1 MFGPAQGPR
10 VNYYKRS
17 YNRSR
22 ALGTEPMGPLHA
34 IQTAESLF
42 VLTVIALAESSAL
55 LLARFPSVELL
66 WYLNQDVFRFM
77 ETGRQFLPSP
87 SVLFL
92 SPATL
97 YWDLGLIVVTLLVYR
112 LRWRFGVAVI
122 SHVCLI
128 FTAILT
134 YVWVADRNLPK
145 TVSLDPG
152 WSIFAAK
159 WRSHS
164 LDGRS
169 SFARRDFSPTL
180 HIS

>member
-1 MFGPAQGPR
+1 
-10 VNYYKRS
+10 
-17 YNRSR
+17 
-22 ALGTEPMGPLHA
+22 MGPLHA
-34 IQTAESLF
+34 IQTAASLF

-92 SPATL
+92 GPATL

-145 TVSLDPG
+145 TVSLDPLVG
-152 WSIFAAK
+152 AFSQVNGALILLMAGAALLAAILAHLTYLIK
-159 WRSHS
+159 IGSVWLGGLTFFHK
-164 LDGRS
+164 
-169 SFARRDFSPTL
+169 
-180 HIS
+180 